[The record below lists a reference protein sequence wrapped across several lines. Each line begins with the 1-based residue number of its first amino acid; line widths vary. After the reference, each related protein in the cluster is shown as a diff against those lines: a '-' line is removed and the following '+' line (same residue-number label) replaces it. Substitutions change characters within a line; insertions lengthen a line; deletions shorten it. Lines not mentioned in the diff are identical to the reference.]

1 MSLAEATGIE
11 AVYGSLLYKAVM
23 RDLFFGLFLC
33 SGWQGLRCA
42 GVGAGVMFHVE
53 HKDGR

>member
-42 GVGAGVMFHVE
+42 GVGDGVMFHVE